1 MLPRH
6 KPIIETCVIFGA
18 LEQNAE
24 ESLSDSAYM
33 HTLSFSVSCIQGR
46 GHIVRFLSGLQPP
59 PSRPS
64 YSPCSD
70 FCLAMAIGRQCG
82 GGAATPQG
90 QTSTPDSLFSGMSA
104 HCDVLS
110 KRPSRRVLE
119 EPSWLDAHA
128 FPSFS
133 HCNTNSTVPC
143 RACTGSS
150 SSNSRRPSSFRARP
164 RW

>member
-1 MLPRH
+1 MSSSVHSGRTQR
-6 KPIIETCVIFGA
+6 K
-18 LEQNAE
+18 
-24 ESLSDSAYM
+24 SLSDSADM
-33 HTLSFSVSCIQGR
+33 HILRFSVSCIQGR
-46 GHIVRFLSGLQPP
+46 RHVVRALSGVQPP

-70 FCLAMAIGRQCG
+70 FRLATAIGRQCG
-82 GGAATPQG
+82 GGAATPLG
-90 QTSTPDSLFSGMSA
+90 RTSTPDSLVSGKSA
-104 HCDVLS
+104 HRGVLS
-110 KRPSRRVLE
+110 KRPSRTVLE
-119 EPSWLDAHA
+119 EPSWLDARA